1 MEKLNEA
8 QKQAVTHESGP
19 LLIVAGAGTGKTTV
33 LTRRYVWLMQEKEL
47 KTDNIVAVTF
57 TEKAAQEMEDRV
69 LEMLPVGAYDFW
81 IHTFHGLCQRILEEH
96 ALEIGIPNTFRL
108 LSETDAWLM
117 LKRRFEEL
125 PLDHYRPLGNPVKF
139 LQALLRHISRAKDEG
154 ITPDEYVEFAE
165 NCKLDGDSEIVLGE
179 RKRLKE
185 LADVYA
191 AYQKI
196 LRDEGVMDFG
206 DLIMETLRL
215 FKERPM
221 VLEKYRKQFKYILV
235 DEFQDTNWAQYEL
248 IKLLAEPERNITV
261 VGDDDQAI
269 YKFRGA
275 SLANILQ
282 FKDDYKDTKT
292 VALINNY
299 RSHQEVLDTAYG
311 FITKNNPNRL
321 EVSLAEE
328 GLDKKLTAFLGEGA
342 EVQMHWDAS
351 IQQEAEWVVDDI
363 AARHS
368 ENLSWS
374 DIAIL
379 VRSNDDAI
387 AFVQALER
395 RGVPYKFFALRGLY
409 TKPVIV
415 DVISILT
422 ILTRPHDNMVFWRL
436 LHLPSQPISQKSI
449 LKLVKYSEKSGL
461 SLYESLAQARVWLK
475 DEPTELDWLLSLAA
489 TLEKLAET
497 ARRETPLSVLHLALE
512 ETGYLAYILKLP
524 EKNKVE
530 NINYL
535 NEFVSRIRRYEF
547 STNAPN
553 LKEFV
558 DELRLEI
565 DSGEQGG
572 LHQDAEGGPDM
583 VRVMTVHASK
593 GLEFDTV
600 YMVSL
605 VDQRFPTRRRSESI
619 PLPDGLVQERLQEGD
634 QHIEEERRLFYVGM
648 TRAKRRLVMTGAKSY
663 GGARDKKP
671 SQFVYEA
678 GLDVPE
684 APYREEVNTQDLLP
698 PKMQLTESEAWREVF
713 PIKRRFSF
721 TQLVAYKNCPLQ
733 YKFAHIYRIPVLGS
747 YQKSFG
753 QSVHLALQ
761 LILSKHMERSG
772 TKQVSLFDSSA
783 PAQRSEGFTVSLEE
797 ALQIYQESWIDA
809 WYPNRSLHDEYFK
822 EGKEA
827 IKRFILECEKT
838 PPKVRALEQGFDW
851 SLGEHSIKGK
861 IDRIDEV
868 PGGVEIIDYKTG
880 EWKEGKKAELTD
892 KEQLWLYQLASEARG
907 LSVKGL
913 KYNFVRSGVIE
924 TVPLL
929 EAEDKVKFQE
939 TLLDRMN
946 EIMKSS
952 FPATPSMFLCK
963 FCDFRHICEFR
974 K

>member
-8 QKQAVTHESGP
+8 QKAAVTHESGP

-108 LSETDAWLM
+108 VSETDAWLI

-154 ITPDEYVEFAE
+154 ITPDRYVEFAE

-221 VLEKYRKQFKYILV
+221 VLEKYRKQFKYLLV

-292 VALINNY
+292 VALIDNY
-299 RSHQEVLDTAYG
+299 RSHQEVLDTAYK
-311 FITKNNPNRL
+311 FISKNNPNRL
-321 EVSLAEE
+321 EVSLADE
-328 GLDKKLTAFLGEGA
+328 GLDKKLKAFLGEGA
-342 EVQMHWDAS
+342 QVQMHWDAS
-351 IQQEAEWVVDDI
+351 IQQEAEWVADDI

-368 ENLSWS
+368 EKLSWS
-374 DIAIL
+374 DVAIL
-379 VRSNDDAI
+379 IRSNDDAI
-387 AFVQALER
+387 PFVQALEI

-409 TKPVIV
+409 TKPVVV
-415 DVISILT
+415 DVISLLT
-422 ILTRPHDNMVFWRL
+422 ILARPHDNTVFWRL
-436 LHLPSQPISQKSI
+436 LHLPSLPISQNSI
-449 LKLVKYSEKSGL
+449 LKLVKHAEKKGI
-461 SLYESLAQARVWLK
+461 SLYEATREARIFLK
-475 DEPTELDWLLSLAA
+475 DSPEELGRMENLFNI
-489 TLEKLAET
+489 LEKLAET
-497 ARRETPLSVLHLALE
+497 ARRDTPLSVLHTALE
-512 ETGYLAYILKLP
+512 ETGYLAHILKLS
-524 EKNKVE
+524 EKDKVE

-535 NEFVSRIRRYEF
+535 NELVSRIRRYEF
-547 STNAPN
+547 STNSPN
-553 LKEFV
+553 VKEFV

-565 DSGEQGG
+565 DSGEQGA

-605 VDQRFPTRRRSESI
+605 VDQRFPTRRRSEAI

-634 QHIEEERRLFYVGM
+634 AHIEEERRLFYVGM
-648 TRAKRRLVMTGAKSY
+648 TRAKRRLVLTGAKSY

-671 SQFVYEA
+671 SQFVLETGLEA
-678 GLDVPE
+678 PE
-684 APYREEVNTQDLLP
+684 APYREEVNTKDLLA
-698 PKMQLTESEAWREVF
+698 PKRQTPETEAWREVF

-761 LILSKHMERSG
+761 IILSKHMERSG
-772 TKQVSLFDSSA
+772 TKQVSLFEA
-783 PAQRSEGFTVSLEE
+783 PGKTQKQDGFTVSVEE
-797 ALQIYQESWIDA
+797 ALEIYKESWIDA
-809 WYPNRSLHDEYFK
+809 WYPDRKLHDEYYR

-827 IKRFILECEKT
+827 IKRFVAENQKY
-838 PPKVRALEQGFDW
+838 PPKVKALEQGFDW

-868 PGGVEIIDYKTG
+868 EDGIEIIDYKTG

-907 LSVKGL
+907 LNVKSL
-913 KYNFVRSGVIE
+913 KYNFIRSGVIE

-929 EAEDKVKFQE
+929 EGEEKIKFQE

-963 FCDFRHICEFR
+963 FCDFKHICEYR